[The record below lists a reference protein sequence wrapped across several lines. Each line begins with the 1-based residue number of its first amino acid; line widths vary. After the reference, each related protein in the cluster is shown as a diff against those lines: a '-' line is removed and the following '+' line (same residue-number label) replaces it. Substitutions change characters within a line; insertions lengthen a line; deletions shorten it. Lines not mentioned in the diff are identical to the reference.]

1 MEVQTLV
8 KQMQADPI
16 LMERMKSDP
25 VAAIQHVDAGS
36 VLASDRLIYRIVVSA
51 LSIISLIGVL
61 GALILSFYGKDTPPA
76 VIALG
81 STALGALAGLL
92 APSPARSN

>member
-8 KQMQADPI
+8 KQIQNDPI
-16 LMERMKSDP
+16 LAERMKTDP
-25 VAAIQHVDAGS
+25 LGAIQHADVGS
-36 VLASDRLIYRIVVSA
+36 VLASDKFIYRIVVSA

-92 APSPARSN
+92 APSPARS